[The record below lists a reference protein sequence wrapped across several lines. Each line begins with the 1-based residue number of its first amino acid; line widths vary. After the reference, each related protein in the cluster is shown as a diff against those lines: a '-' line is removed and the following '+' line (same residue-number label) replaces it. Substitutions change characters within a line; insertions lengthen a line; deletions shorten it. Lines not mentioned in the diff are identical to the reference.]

1 MFKVIFKEKG
11 RKSVYISSKYT
22 ISYIY
27 IYIYIYI
34 RECWRNVISKLTQKY
49 ETKTYII
56 LNFRNQMGS

>member
-27 IYIYIYI
+27 IYIL
-34 RECWRNVISKLTQKY
+34 ENVGVMLY
-49 ETKTYII
+49 P
-56 LNFRNQMGS
+56 N